1 VKVIDAF
8 IIDGSVYILIQD
20 VETNKKRIIDQS
32 LELPTNTFTWFLI
45 DVDFLHRTLKRY
57 ETQVAM
63 LADEQKLLEFDF

>member
-1 VKVIDAF
+1 MLKP
-8 IIDGSVYILIQD
+8 
-20 VETNKKRIIDQS
+20 TKKRIIDQS